1 MMTTRVPHL
10 LHCSPRSG
18 CRHPCARGL
27 DIRLAGGLGHG
38 GPRWPA
44 CWMHQ
49 VVAGEEC
56 CHPERRTA
64 GGLERERRESRQAA
78 AAGYG
83 SSRAVHGSSCGQP
96 EGRHGGGPRW
106 RPGLGEKPPQ
116 VIGARA
122 EAGEEPEGAETN
134 EGQREATCMAEASAS
149 TQRDREER
157 GCLFLNRVEL

>member
-1 MMTTRVPHL
+1 VSRGRQQQLAMGPHVL
-10 LHCSPRSG
+10 SM
-18 CRHPCARGL
+18 
-27 DIRLAGGLGHG
+27 
-38 GPRWPA
+38 GPR
-44 CWMHQ
+44 
-49 VVAGEEC
+49 
-56 CHPERRTA
+56 
-64 GGLERERRESRQAA
+64 AA
-78 AAGYG
+78 NQ
-83 SSRAVHGSSCGQP
+83 RVDM
-96 EGRHGGGPRW
+96 RGGPRW